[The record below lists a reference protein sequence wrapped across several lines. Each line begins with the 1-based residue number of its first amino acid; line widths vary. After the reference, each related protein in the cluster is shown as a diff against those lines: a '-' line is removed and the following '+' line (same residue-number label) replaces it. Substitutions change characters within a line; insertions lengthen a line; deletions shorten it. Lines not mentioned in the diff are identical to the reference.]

1 MLHVLLCCCSDV
13 RIDSKLNSYLFSKG
27 VRSVPHR
34 VRVRLSRKRNE
45 DEDAAEKVQLIY
57 TILHLVLS
65 RQNVLFRIVGQQST
79 SIAHSAAV
87 HQAVLSCCSQC

>member
-1 MLHVLLCCCSDV
+1 VLRVLLCCCSDV

-45 DEDAAEKVQLIY
+45 DEDAAEKVQSIY
-57 TILHLVLS
+57 TDLHLVS
-65 RQNVLFRIVGQQST
+65 SIRKRLFSIDSKRKQQ
-79 SIAHSAAV
+79 
-87 HQAVLSCCSQC
+87 